1 MKRKRTNS
9 QSELDLR
16 AATIDECT
24 FCKIADGKLDAVRIF
39 EDENTLAFLD
49 HRPLFPG
56 HCLLITRQHLRRI
69 ADLPPALLAPVF
81 ANIRVL
87 AVADENALSA
97 EGTFIAINNIV
108 SQSVPHFHVHIVPRR
123 KGDGLRGF
131 MWPRHKYSSAAEAEA
146 IGKKIRDE
154 IARLQAAEKES

>member
-1 MKRKRTNS
+1 MKRKRTNTRFK
-9 QSELDLR
+9 LGALVDPN
-16 AATIDECT
+16 TECA
-24 FCKIADGKLDAVRIF
+24 FCRIARGDLDAVRVF

-56 HCLLITRQHLRRI
+56 HCLLIIRQHLRTI
-69 ADLPPALLAPVF
+69 ADLPPALLTSAFTDVR
-81 ANIRVL
+81 IL
-87 AVADENALSA
+87 AMAVQTAMSA

-146 IGKKIRDE
+146 FGKKIRDE
-154 IARLQAAEKES
+154 IARLQSA